1 MASEIP
7 APEDHLHR
15 FGLESFRPGQ
25 QDVIDAVL
33 GGEDCLCIMPTGGGK
48 SLCYQL
54 PSVARAGTTLV
65 VSPLIALMKDQVDSL
80 LQLGISAAF
89 VNSALS
95 GSEQEERLFRFAA
108 GDYDLLYVAPER
120 FRSPRFREAVRK
132 AKVQLL
138 AIDEA
143 HCISEWGH
151 DFRHDYS
158 RLGEF
163 REQLGKPQTIALTAT
178 ATTDVRED
186 VLKQLQLD
194 DPKVFVAGFAR
205 DNLHYQVE
213 TQRSK
218 QGKNQALL
226 DLLKKTPGSG
236 IIYAST
242 RSACEEVRDLL
253 LNESSRRVIA
263 YHGGLMPDER
273 RHLQEVFMRGEAEI
287 VVATNAFGMGIDK
300 ADVRFVV
307 HFNIPGS
314 LEAYY
319 QEAGRAGRD
328 GKPSVCHL
336 LYSQSDRFIQEFF
349 IDSAHPPKESIKK
362 VYDYLCRHPDDPIEL
377 TQQDLKEQLG
387 LSIGPDGVGTCERL
401 LEKAGVLERLD
412 SNRNLAAVRVDSE
425 APNLAELLP
434 TQAKVQ
440 RRVARA
446 IGNIIGDCRFE
457 RFYFHPKDVSTLC
470 GEGLSGVTR
479 ALRELNR
486 HDWFDYVPPFRG
498 RAVHMLRRDVP
509 FHSLE
514 IDFKRV
520 EERRQSNLAKLDR
533 VIRFATTRRCRQR
546 DILRYF
552 GEPNSQ
558 RCGHCDNC
566 GAKPGLELSSNQ
578 HSPHIDVEET
588 GEPTSVT
595 PAMLQVTR
603 IVLSG
608 VARAQGRFGRNLVVG
623 MLCGSQSAKIK
634 KWNLDRLSTFGLLE
648 GFKQT
653 QVTEIID
660 ALIALSLIK
669 MVEVDKFRPTIHNTE
684 LGNDV
689 MMGRAEMGEPMELE
703 PSLLK
708 RIERQFRNATPA
720 RTASKTDAAVVI
732 AKEVEPDPRASECK
746 SEQQGNHAGATPTLS
761 AGTVGSEVTE
771 VRPSYYWTWRLLRDG
786 YTADE
791 CTAIRSCS
799 PHELVDHLVRA
810 HEEGLEVNPSWLINE
825 VSLSWLEENLP
836 PDGDV
841 RPLMQ
846 RLPPGL
852 TAGQVTFFSK
862 CRVPAGHS
870 VRLQA

>member
-1 MASEIP
+1 MTHFYNLGSVPHSLTALYRGAS
-7 APEDHLHR
+7 
-15 FGLESFRPGQ
+15 
-25 QDVIDAVL
+25 
-33 GGEDCLCIMPTGGGK
+33 K
-48 SLCYQL
+48 
-54 PSVARAGTTLV
+54 
-65 VSPLIALMKDQVDSL
+65 KK
-80 LQLGISAAF
+80 
-89 VNSALS
+89 
-95 GSEQEERLFRFAA
+95 RLFRFAA
-108 GDYDLLYVAPER
+108 GEYDMLYVAPER
-120 FRSPRFREAVRK
+120 FRSARFREAVEK
-132 AKVQLL
+132 TDVQLL

-151 DFRHDYS
+151 DFRHDYA

-178 ATTDVRED
+178 ATADVRED

-194 DPKVFVAGFAR
+194 EPKVFVAGFAR

-226 DLLKKTPGSG
+226 DFLKKTPGSG

-253 LNESSRRVIA
+253 LNESQRRVIA

-273 RHLQEVFMRGEAEI
+273 RRLQEVFMGGEAEI

-328 GKPSVCHL
+328 GNPSVCHL

-362 VYDYLCRHPDDPIEL
+362 VYDYLCSHQSDPIEL

-425 APNLAELLP
+425 TPNLAELLP
-434 TQAKVQ
+434 SQAKVQ
-440 RRVARA
+440 RRVLRA
-446 IGNIIGDCRFE
+446 IGNMVGERRFE
-457 RFYFHPKDVSTLC
+457 RFYFHPKDVVT
-470 GEGLSGVTR
+470 LSGEDLPSVTR

-486 HDWFDYVPPFRG
+486 NEWFDYVPPFRG

-509 FHSLE
+509 FDHL
-514 IDFKRV
+514 DLDYKRL

-558 RCGHCDNC
+558 QCGHCDNC
-566 GAKPGLELSSNQ
+566 GAKPGMQLTPQQDEPSKHGES
-578 HSPHIDVEET
+578 EET
-588 GEPTSVT
+588 AGVT

-608 VARAQGRFGRNLVVG
+608 VARAQGRFGRNIVVG
-623 MLCGSQSAKIK
+623 MLCGSQSAKVK
-634 KWNLDRLSTFGLLE
+634 KWNLDRLSTFGLLD
-648 GFKQT
+648 GFRQT
-653 QVTEIID
+653 EVTELID

-669 MVEVDKFRPTIHNTE
+669 MVEVDKFRPTIHNTD
-684 LGNDV
+684 LGNDI
-689 MMGRAEMGEPMELE
+689 MMARAEMPEPLELE

-708 RIERQFRNATPA
+708 RIERQFR
-720 RTASKTDAAVVI
+720 
-732 AKEVEPDPRASECK
+732 
-746 SEQQGNHAGATPTLS
+746 GATAPAPVRQELPNAPNEAPADTSLS
-761 AGTVGSEVTE
+761 RAEDHDGETDDSDMDESMEPQDGGSN
-771 VRPSYYWTWRLLRDG
+771 VRPTYYWTWRLFHDGLFGRGVRRNPSLRVPRATG
-786 YTADE
+786 PP
-791 CTAIRSCS
+791 RSCS
-799 PHELVDHLVRA
+799 R
-810 HEEGLEVNPSWLINE
+810 G
-825 VSLSWLEENLP
+825 
-836 PDGDV
+836 
-841 RPLMQ
+841 
-846 RLPPGL
+846 
-852 TAGQVTFFSK
+852 
-862 CRVPAGHS
+862 RV
-870 VRLQA
+870 